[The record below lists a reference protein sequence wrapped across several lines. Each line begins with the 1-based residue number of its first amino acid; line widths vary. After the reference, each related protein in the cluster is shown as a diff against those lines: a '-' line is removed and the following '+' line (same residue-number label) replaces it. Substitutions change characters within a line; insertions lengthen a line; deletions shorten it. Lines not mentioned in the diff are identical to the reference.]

1 MEKRI
6 ISEVCTINPPKI
18 VPLSSGEAI
27 SFIPMDA
34 VSTDGTVDLV
44 RTISVGQIKNYSCF
58 QNGDVL
64 FAKITPCMEN
74 GKGAVVSNLQNG
86 YGAGSTEFIVL
97 RPNVDLLS
105 AKWLFYYFLQK
116 PLRMWL
122 RNHMT
127 GSAGQKR
134 VPPKFLAQQ
143 TIPLPPLSEQQR
155 IVARIEELFSQLDS
169 GVETLRKTKQQ
180 LAVYRQAVLKEAFE
194 GRLTGSLPIGEELI
208 GKFIESPRY
217 GTAKKCSYSE
227 SAECIDVYRIPNI
240 DYSLGRIDHT
250 DIKRASFSDSE
261 LVGIQLQPDD
271 ILIIRSNGSAS
282 LVGRAALVRDTDTNA
297 TFAGYLMRLRIKDK
311 ALLFPKYLLLY
322 LQSHSAR
329 IYIENKA
336 KSTSGVHN
344 INTKEIAALQIPIF
358 DYEDQKII
366 VEAIESRLSVC
377 DSIENTVDVALQ
389 QAEALRQ
396 SILKDAF
403 EGRI

>member
-1 MEKRI
+1 MEQVKLLDICDVYQPLTIATKQFVAEGGFPVYGANGVIGRYSSYNHEESEVLMACRGATCGAINISVPFSWINGNAMVIHPNGKLPLDKEYLKYFLIFAKKDDI
-6 ISEVCTINPPKI
+6 IS
-18 VPLSSGEAI
+18 
-27 SFIPMDA
+27 
-34 VSTDGTVDLV
+34 GTAQPQIT
-44 RTISVGQIKNYSCF
+44 RQNMQNFWISVC
-58 QNGDVL
+58 
-64 FAKITPCMEN
+64 
-74 GKGAVVSNLQNG
+74 
-86 YGAGSTEFIVL
+86 
-97 RPNVDLLS
+97 
-105 AKWLFYYFLQK
+105 
-116 PLRMWL
+116 
-122 RNHMT
+122 
-127 GSAGQKR
+127 
-134 VPPKFLAQQ
+134 
-143 TIPLPPLSEQQR
+143 PLPEQQR
-155 IVARIEELFSQLDS
+155 IVARIEELLSQLDS

-217 GTAKKCSYSE
+217 GTSKKCSYSE

-250 DIKRASFSDSE
+250 DIKRAVFSDSE

-271 ILIIRSNGSAS
+271 ILIIRSNGSVS

-311 ALLFPKYLLLY
+311 ALLLPKYFLLY

-344 INTKEIAALQIPIF
+344 INSKEIAALQIPMF
-358 DYEDQKII
+358 DYEDQKLI

-377 DSIENTVDVALQ
+377 DSIEQTVDTALQ

-396 SILKDAF
+396 SILKQAF
-403 EGRI
+403 EGKI